1 MRDADDGE
9 FVAFVAAHEA
19 EVARYLRRMVADRE
33 TARDLLQETL
43 LAAFRAWPPAAA
55 TNLRGWL
62 YRIATNQALAH
73 FRRQRLIAW
82 VSLTRLLA
90 AGREPARSG
99 DDERVEAELAI
110 AAALAQLAPAERACL
125 LLDAAGFAS
134 AEIAG
139 HLGCSVSAARTRL
152 CRARE
157 AFRRHYRQ
165 HDRTEPEMKETG
177 HAMP

>member
-1 MRDADDGE
+1 MAL
-9 FVAFVAAHEA
+9 VAAHEA

-43 LAAFRAWPPAAA
+43 FAAFRAWPPASAA
-55 TNLRGWL
+55 NLRGWL
-62 YRIATNQALAH
+62 FRIATNQALAH

-82 VSLTRLLA
+82 VPLSGLLGGRWELVR
-90 AGREPARSG
+90 AGE
-99 DDERVEAELAI
+99 DERVETEI
-110 AAALAQLAPAERACL
+110 AVADALAQLAPAERACL

-139 HLGCSVSAARTRL
+139 QLGCSLAAARTRL
-152 CRARE
+152 FRARE

-165 HDRTEPEMKETG
+165 YDRTETEIKETG
-177 HAMP
+177 HALS